1 MDDYINVLYGDA
13 WLNANPLQE
22 APGIMTN
29 YTQDLLFSMERL
41 SQNPY
46 PLEQVKP
53 EDPLPFEIPDDLAP
67 QIAGVTLE
75 ELHASGSLFVVDR
88 ELKTTLP
95 PPVRSQT
102 SLYTYSR

>member
-53 EDPLPFEIPDDLAP
+53 EDLFLSRSRTTWRRRSLA
-67 QIAGVTLE
+67 L
-75 ELHASGSLFVVDR
+75 
-88 ELKTTLP
+88 
-95 PPVRSQT
+95 RSKSST
-102 SLYTYSR
+102 PAEACSSSTVS